1 MATISE
7 LNRSTEEKLDLAREK
22 LKDINERLGSEK
34 SGRDLLSQRRRPY
47 DIKRTISMN
56 SNSSNNRNKNEI
68 SYEED
73 EDNVEEHPKIMSRVV
88 SSKDNNSAIT
98 KREQVIAIQS
108 RKNDLERN
116 KRMFGCL
123 LGTLQKFRKEE
134 NFLKSKE
141 EKKAKIERKLEEQE
155 QLEKIKI
162 KEERD
167 ALIAN
172 RKRQQLEVKI
182 LETKMIKI
190 KDLAV
195 YEDSY
200 KHLSNYV
207 KTATKPSIFWLPKLM
222 TPKVSMLQNKTSTEI
237 KDMIE
242 ERRKQVDADIKD
254 IENQIDKECESND
267 DYNDKKSANNHNNNS
282 ILESEN
288 GRERKENNEKGVKR
302 RRESKSCSP
311 EIKKRVCSQVVVKNK
326 D

>member
-1 MATISE
+1 MQ
-7 LNRSTEEKLDLAREK
+7 
-22 LKDINERLGSEK
+22 LKSIIFSEK

-47 DIKRTISMN
+47 DIKRTISVN

-68 SYEED
+68 SYEEE
-73 EDNVEEHPKIMSRVV
+73 EDNDEEHPKIMSRVV

-141 EKKAKIERKLEEQE
+141 EKKAKIEKKLEEQE

-167 ALIAN
+167 ALMAN

-200 KHLSNYV
+200 KHLSNYI
-207 KTATKPSIFWLPKLM
+207 KTATKPQVFWLPKLM
-222 TPKVSMLQNKTSTEI
+222 TPKVSMLQNKTSAEI

-282 ILESEN
+282 TLESEN
-288 GRERKENNEKGVKR
+288 GRDRKENDKGEKL
-302 RRESKSCSP
+302 
-311 EIKKRVCSQVVVKNK
+311 
-326 D
+326 